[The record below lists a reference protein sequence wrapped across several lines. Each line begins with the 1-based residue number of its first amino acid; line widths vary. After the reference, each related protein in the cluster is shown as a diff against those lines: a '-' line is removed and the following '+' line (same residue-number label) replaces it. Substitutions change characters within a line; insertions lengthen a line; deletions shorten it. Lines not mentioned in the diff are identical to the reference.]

1 MGQIENKNS
10 SAGNANN
17 MLQSAQ
23 RNGSKYSDMNFNN
36 LDDIDE
42 YSNGVDHGFDPPG
55 LPQKMDSGRGGT
67 ASMTGGA
74 YNRNGDGAQL

>member
-1 MGQIENKNS
+1 
-10 SAGNANN
+10 
-17 MLQSAQ
+17 
-23 RNGSKYSDMNFNN
+23 MNFNN

>member
-1 MGQIENKNS
+1 
-10 SAGNANN
+10 
-17 MLQSAQ
+17 
-23 RNGSKYSDMNFNN
+23 MNFNN

-55 LPQKMDSGRGGT
+55 GIPQKMDSGRGGT

-74 YNRNGDGAQL
+74 YNRNGDGG